1 MAAIR
6 TWVLLD
12 MALAPRVLECHGG
25 ADLRQD
31 CERWAINSH
40 LTKRNKQRTLRVT
53 GGAAMKPK
61 ISIVTLGV
69 RDFAASL
76 AFYREG
82 LGFPTHN
89 HTEGE
94 EHVMFRLEGSW
105 LSLYPRDKLAEDA
118 TVPDDGRGFSG
129 VTLAHN
135 VASKDEV
142 DAVFAKAVARG

>member
-1 MAAIR
+1 
-6 TWVLLD
+6 
-12 MALAPRVLECHGG
+12 
-25 ADLRQD
+25 
-31 CERWAINSH
+31 
-40 LTKRNKQRTLRVT
+40 
-53 GGAAMKPK
+53 MKPK

-118 TVPDDGRGFSG
+118 TVPDDGHGFSG

-142 DAVFAKAVARG
+142 DTVFAKAVALGARAVKPPREVFWGGYSSYFADPDGHLWEVAFNPFTDLT